1 MAASAI
7 PTGPSMPQAPAG
19 RGFLR
24 VVTNQEL
31 AEHERNAARIEKSLS
46 KEEQSSALAALIR
59 KRFEEAKRQRTTK
72 IDQQLLDSLRAYNG
86 EYAPDK
92 IAAIRQFGG
101 SEVYA
106 RITSVKCRGAT
117 ALLRDIY
124 TAQERPWGFAPS
136 PDPVVP
142 DSVVKTI
149 DQLVGAEV
157 STVLQ
162 SGEKLDPEVIRERRD
177 RLYAA
182 AKKIELEKAKG
193 EAEEAELAVDDIL
206 YQGGFYQALNDF
218 LTDLPIF
225 KIAVM
230 KGPVVKNVQ
239 KLKWENGQAT
249 MKTQPVFTWNR
260 VSPFDVWFSPGAT
273 RMEATDVF
281 ERHRLTVQE
290 LYQLIGVPGYDEDS
304 IRAVIR
310 EQSEGGLKE
319 WALSFES
326 QRADLENR
334 TQQMDDDCIDAIEF
348 TGHVLGKMLKE
359 FKVSG
364 VDDEEKPYFV
374 TAWMIGRHV
383 IKVMLNPSPRQRPPY
398 FVTSYV
404 KIPGS
409 LYGDGL
415 PETITDIQDIMNAT
429 ARALVNNVS
438 IASGPQ
444 VFFNENQIDPSVDRQ
459 LRPWKTW
466 SFTTDPLVPGA
477 KPIDFY
483 QPTSNAQE
491 LLLVY
496 EKFNTIADEVSAIP
510 RYMTGNSSV
519 GGAGRTASGLS
530 MLIGNANKSLQSV
543 AENIDIDV
551 FLPMLE
557 QLYDYVMLTD
567 PDGVLRGD
575 EQIVVKGV
583 RRVMKQESDRVRQ
596 AEFLAMTANPIDA
609 PIIGTKRANIL
620 QQVANNMG
628 LDIDI
633 PEPEEMPPAA
643 FGETGGATTNPG
655 GGGAQPNPAVSDKA
669 QPRLQTQSLN
679 VVSKRNNVR

>member
-1 MAASAI
+1 MASAI
-7 PTGPSMPQAPAG
+7 PVSASPPQPPGG

-31 AEHERNAARIEKSLS
+31 LEHERNAARIEKSLS
-46 KEEQSSALAALIR
+46 QETQASALAQLIR
-59 KRFEEAKRQRTTK
+59 KRFEDAKRQRTMAV
-72 IDQQLLDSLRAYNG
+72 DSALLEALRSYNG
-86 EYAPDK
+86 EYSPDK
-92 IAAIRQFGG
+92 LSHIREFGG
-101 SEVYA
+101 SEVFA

-124 TAQERPWGFAPS
+124 TTQDRPWGFAPS
-136 PDPVVP
+136 PDPTVP
-142 DSVVKTI
+142 DSLIKVI
-149 DQLVGAEV
+149 DQLVGTEV

-162 SGEKLDPEVIRERRD
+162 SGERIDPEVVRERRD
-177 RLYAA
+177 KLYEA
-182 AKKIELEKAKG
+182 AKKVELQKAEV
-193 EAEEAELAVDDIL
+193 EAKQAEAIVDDIL
-206 YQGGFYQALNDF
+206 LKGGFYQALNEF

-225 KIAVM
+225 KIAVL

-239 KLKWENGQAT
+239 QLKWENGQAT
-249 MKTQPVFTWNR
+249 MKSLPTFTWSR
-260 VSPFDVWFSPGAT
+260 VSPFDIWFSPGAT

-290 LYQLIGVPGYDEDS
+290 LYELIGMPGYDEDA
-304 IRAVIR
+304 IREVIR
-310 EQSEGGLKE
+310 TSGEGGLKE
-319 WALSFES
+319 WALTVES

-334 TQQMDDDCIDAIEF
+334 TQQGDDDAIDAIEF
-348 TGHVLGKMLKE
+348 TGHVLGRDLKE
-359 FKVSG
+359 FRVSG
-364 VDDEEKPYFV
+364 VDDMEKPYFV
-374 TAWMIGRHV
+374 TAWLIGRHV
-383 IKVMLNPSPRQRPPY
+383 IKVMLNPSPRKRPPY

-415 PETITDIQDIMNAT
+415 PDTISDIQDIMNAT

-444 VFFNENQIDPSVDRQ
+444 VFVNEDQVDITADRK
-459 LRPWKTW
+459 LRPWKLW
-466 SFTTDPLVPGA
+466 SYHSDPLTPSA
-477 KPIDFY
+477 RPIDFF

-491 LLLVY
+491 LLMVY
-496 EKFNTIADEVSAIP
+496 EKFNIIADEVSAIP
-510 RYMTGNSSV
+510 RYMTGNNSV

-543 AENIDIDV
+543 AENIDQDV
-551 FLPMLE
+551 FLPLLE
-557 QLYDYVMLTD
+557 QLYDFVMLTD

-583 RRVMKQESDRVRQ
+583 RRVLKQESDRVRQ
-596 AEFLAMTANPIDA
+596 TEFLAMTANPIDA
-609 PIIGTKRANIL
+609 PIIGPKRANIL

-643 FGETGGATTNPG
+643 QGAPGAGPNPTGG
-655 GGGAQPNPAVSDKA
+655 QMPNQSVSDGA
-669 QPRLQTQSLN
+669 RPRLQTQSLN
-679 VVSKRNNVR
+679 TVSARNNVR